1 VNRPDGAGF
10 FQQEDSMRTSL
21 TVLAVGLAALGLA
34 ACEPAG
40 PKGIDSE
47 LLTQQ
52 VSKAIGDPNT
62 CVLIVEK
69 STAKVVFRYGDYMT
83 CALGRPACDGVG
95 ILSTDDLAKLAAAGD
110 TRTTSCD
117 ATGDAGRVGWASGP
131 ITPSA
136 GSTAGDL
143 AYAANMQGPSVL
155 PGREIKVRLES
166 AFKKSGL

>member
-1 VNRPDGAGF
+1 
-10 FQQEDSMRTSL
+10 MRTSL
-21 TVLAVGLAALGLA
+21 TVLAVGLASLALA

-40 PKGIDSE
+40 PKGVDSE

-69 STAKVVFRYGDYMT
+69 GSAQVVFRYGDYMT

-95 ILSTDDLAKLAAAGD
+95 TLSTDDLAKLAAAGD
-110 TRTTSCD
+110 MRTTSCD

-131 ITPSA
+131 ITRSA
-136 GSTAGDL
+136 DASGPDL

-155 PGREIKVRLES
+155 PGREIKIRLEG
-166 AFKKSGL
+166 AFRKAGL

>member
-1 VNRPDGAGF
+1 
-10 FQQEDSMRTSL
+10 MRTSL
-21 TVLAVGLAALGLA
+21 TVLAVGLASLGLA
-34 ACEPAG
+34 ACEPTG
-40 PKGIDSE
+40 PKGIDSD

-69 STAKVVFRYGDYMT
+69 GSAKVVFRYGEYMT
-83 CALGRPACDGVG
+83 CAMGRPACDGVG
-95 ILSTDDLAKLAAAGD
+95 TLSTDDLAKLAAAGD
-110 TRTTSCD
+110 TRTTSCN

-136 GSTAGDL
+136 GAAYGDL

-155 PGREIKVRLES
+155 PGREIKVRLEG
-166 AFKKSGL
+166 AFRKAGM